1 MKGKIAILILL
12 LAAQVAMYS
21 VAVGPELSASVT
33 LASPATQPNFQIT
46 ASPGSLTISA
56 SNSATSTI
64 TLTSMNGL
72 SGTINLAATISPVVP
87 TGPQTS
93 LNPSSVTVISGG
105 SGTALLTVATT
116 TATANGGY
124 IVTVTGTKNSVSN
137 SVQIS
142 VTIVGGTVGAESVP
156 INPVSLLLPY
166 AAVVVIVLA
175 ATTVYI
181 LAARR
186 RS

>member
-1 MKGKIAILILL
+1 MLL
-12 LAAQVAMYS
+12 LTAQVAIYS
-21 VAVGPELSASVT
+21 VAVHPDLPASVVM

-46 ASPGSLTISA
+46 ANPASLTISA

-64 TLTSMNGL
+64 TLTSLNGL
-72 SGTINLAATISPVVP
+72 SGAINLAATISPLVP

-93 LNPSSVTVISGG
+93 LDPSSVTVTSGG
-105 SGTALLTVATT
+105 SGTSLLTVTTT
-116 TATANGGY
+116 TATANGGFT
-124 IVTVTGTKNSVSN
+124 VTVTGTKNSVSN
-137 SVQIS
+137 SVQIR

-156 INPVSLLLPY
+156 INTLSLLLPY
-166 AAVVVIVLA
+166 AAVVVTVLA

-181 LAARR
+181 FATRR